1 MGQGYLIDSN
11 AIIDYTAARLP
22 KKGSDF
28 LEQIFNTRFFISVI
42 VRIEVLGFN
51 DLPNKILA
59 MEEFMNTA
67 FLFPLDEAVT
77 KETILLRREHG
88 KLKLG
93 DAIIAATALI
103 HELDLV
109 SRNTSDFKNIKGLQ
123 VIDPHSL

>member
-1 MGQGYLIDSN
+1 
-11 AIIDYTAARLP
+11 
-22 KKGSDF
+22 
-28 LEQIFNTRFFISVI
+28 
-42 VRIEVLGFN
+42 VLGFN

-109 SRNTSDFKNIKGLQ
+109 SRTTSDFKNIKGLW

>member
-11 AIIDYTAARLP
+11 AIIDYAAARLP

-42 VRIEVLGFN
+42 VRIEVLGLN

-77 KETILLRREHG
+77 KETICCVGSME
-88 KLKLG
+88 
-93 DAIIAATALI
+93 
-103 HELDLV
+103 
-109 SRNTSDFKNIKGLQ
+109 N
-123 VIDPHSL
+123 

>member
-11 AIIDYTAARLP
+11 AIIDYTAARLQ

-28 LEQIFNTRFFISVI
+28 LEEIFNTRFFISVI

-51 DLPNKILA
+51 DLPDKILA
-59 MEEFMNTA
+59 MEEFVNTA

-77 KETILLRREHG
+77 KETILLRRQHR

-103 HELDLV
+103 HDLDLV
-109 SRNTSDFKNIKGLQ
+109 SRNTSDFKNIKGLR
-123 VIDPHSL
+123 VIDPHNL

>member
-42 VRIEVLGFN
+42 VRIEVLGLN

-123 VIDPHSL
+123 IIDPHSL